1 MRRAAA
7 QSVLLLLLGG
17 TLLKIAWTG
26 TYVRYV
32 KVGQHGYLL
41 AAAAI
46 LMFVGAANLAHLL
59 RTAHR
64 QPGDSADDRHGHHDQ
79 GHGHVHRGFEPS
91 WLLIAPALVLLLV
104 APAALGSY
112 AAARGGT
119 ALAAAAGSDFPPLPD
134 GNPVR
139 ISVLDYAGRA
149 VYDKG
154 HTLAR
159 RQVTLSGFILAAG
172 GKSYLARM
180 LITCCAAD
188 ARPVKVGLTGDVP
201 DNPAPDSW
209 LQVTGTYTTQTDT
222 DPVNGEPIPYL
233 TVTAAQ
239 PIAVPKLPYES

>member
-1 MRRAAA
+1 
-7 QSVLLLLLGG
+7 VLLLLLGG
-17 TLLKIAWTG
+17 TLVKIAWTG

-41 AAAAI
+41 AAGTI
-46 LMFVGAANLAHLL
+46 LMLVGAANLAHQL
-59 RTAHR
+59 RTARR
-64 QPGDSADDRHGHHDQ
+64 QLDSDHSHDD
-79 GHGHVHRGFEPS
+79 HGHVHRGFEPS
-91 WLLIAPALVLLLV
+91 WLLIAPALVLLLIV
-104 APAALGSY
+104 PSALGSY

-134 GNPVR
+134 GDPVR

-154 HTLAR
+154 HTLGT

-180 LITCCAAD
+180 VITCCAAD
-188 ARPVKVGLTGDVP
+188 ARPVKVGLTGDLP
-201 DNPAPDSW
+201 GNPAPDSW
-209 LQVTGTYTTQTDT
+209 LQVTGTYTARTDT

-239 PIAVPKLPYES
+239 PIPVPKLPYES

>member
-41 AAAAI
+41 AAGAV
-46 LMFVGAANLAHLL
+46 LMLVGAANLAHLL
-59 RTAHR
+59 WTARR
-64 QPGDSADDRHGHHDQ
+64 QPGGGGHGH
-79 GHGHVHRGFEPS
+79 HGHVHRGFEPS
-91 WLLIAPALVLLLV
+91 WLLIVPALVLLLIV
-104 APAALGSY
+104 PSALGSY

-119 ALAAAAGSDFPPLPD
+119 ALAAAASADFPPLPD
-134 GNPVR
+134 GDPVR
-139 ISVLDYAGRA
+139 ISVLDYAARA

-154 HTLAR
+154 HTLGTR
-159 RQVTLSGFILAAG
+159 RVTLSGFILTAG
-172 GKSYLARM
+172 GKNYLTRM
-180 LITCCAAD
+180 VITCCAAA
-188 ARPVKVGLTGDVP
+188 ARPVKVGLTGQVP
-201 DNPAPDSW
+201 VDAAPDSW
-209 LQVTGTYTTQTDT
+209 LQVTGTYTAQTDT

-239 PIAVPKLPYES
+239 PIPVPQQPYES